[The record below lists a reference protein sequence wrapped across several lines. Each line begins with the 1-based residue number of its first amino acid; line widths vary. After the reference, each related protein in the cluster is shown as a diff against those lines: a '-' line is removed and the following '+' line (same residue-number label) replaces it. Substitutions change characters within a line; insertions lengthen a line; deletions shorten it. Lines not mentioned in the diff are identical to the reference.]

1 MAQKI
6 YEQSLAINR
15 RLEDLLRLIRKGSF
29 STPALAASLGVS
41 IPTVSRCLKALRE
54 RGYAIRSE
62 RAAGGW
68 RYVLATR
75 SGKRKTRQPAERDAM
90 PSTRLPEAP
99 TGCENAPPTGAV
111 R

>member
-1 MAQKI
+1 ML
-6 YEQSLAINR
+6 YEKSLAINR
-15 RLEDLLRLIRKGSF
+15 RLDDMLRLIRKGSY
-29 STPALAASLGVS
+29 STPALAATLGVS

-54 RGYAIRSE
+54 RGYDIRTE

-75 SGKRKTRQPAERDAM
+75 SGKRKIRQTADRDFI
-90 PSTRLPEAP
+90 PSTCLPEAP
-99 TGCENAPPTGAV
+99 TQCENVSPTGAG